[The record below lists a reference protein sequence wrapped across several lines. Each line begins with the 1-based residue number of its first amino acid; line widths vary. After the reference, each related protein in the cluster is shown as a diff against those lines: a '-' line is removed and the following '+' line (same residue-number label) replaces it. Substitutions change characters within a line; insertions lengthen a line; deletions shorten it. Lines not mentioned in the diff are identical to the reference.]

1 MKRTCILLLFLV
13 ACTRM
18 TTPDKR
24 INSTICLTTGAAVT
38 RAADPD
44 ETLITDYNLLIFN
57 SFGILEEKV
66 FYTRRQL
73 VLEDGKVCHRTRLL
87 QDVPYTILAAANLGY
102 ELPCHSLEEALSY
115 RYHMAYPDEFTP
127 GMPMAAHLD
136 NVALGADGMVELPL
150 ERLMAKIELRIDR
163 RALNPEVT
171 FTVREVRVGGCPN
184 SVRLFGTSK
193 AEGSTQ
199 VFGNGYTK
207 NWSQVAALNQ
217 DETLGMSG
225 PVNVYLL
232 ENAQGDLLEHVTTDS
247 GKVFTDGRYQEVC
260 SYIELRA
267 EYNSPSFHSRA
278 GEYLIY
284 RFYLGENLNNFDVF
298 RNVRYRITVRPEGDG
313 LQEDSWRVDKSG
325 LEGQTRFNLHPAAYN
340 ECRSGDDFHLWCEVE
355 PPGTP
360 MYIEP
365 LAHDDDP
372 RVADLYSYT
381 VDPDG
386 NGLTI
391 HTWKGG
397 SAVVYFQAGPPV
409 NRDTLAVLVID
420 P

>member
-38 RAADPD
+38 RAVDPD
-44 ETLITDYNLLIFN
+44 ENLITDYNLLIFN

-66 FYTRRQL
+66 FFNRRQL
-73 VLEDGKVCHRTRLL
+73 VLENGKVCHRTRLL
-87 QDVPYTILAAANLGY
+87 QDAPYTILAAANLGY
-102 ELPCHSLEEALSY
+102 ELPCRSLEEALAY
-115 RYHMAYPDEFTP
+115 RYPMAYPDEFTP

-136 NVALGADGMVELPL
+136 NVALGPDGVVELPL
-150 ERLMAKIELRIDR
+150 ERLMARIELRIDR
-163 RALNPEVT
+163 RALDPEVQ

-193 AEGSTQ
+193 AEGAPQ
-199 VFGNGYTK
+199 IFGNGYTK

-225 PVNVYLL
+225 PVSVYLL

-260 SYIELRA
+260 SYIELKA
-267 EYNSPSFHSRA
+267 EYHSPSLHSRA

-313 LQEDSWRVDKSG
+313 LKEDSWRVDKSG
-325 LEGQTRFNLHPAAYN
+325 LEGQTLFNLHPAAYN
-340 ECRSGDDFHLWCEVE
+340 ECRSGEDFHLWCEVE

-372 RVADLYSYT
+372 RVAELYSYT

-397 SAVVYFQAGPPV
+397 SAVVYFRAGPPV